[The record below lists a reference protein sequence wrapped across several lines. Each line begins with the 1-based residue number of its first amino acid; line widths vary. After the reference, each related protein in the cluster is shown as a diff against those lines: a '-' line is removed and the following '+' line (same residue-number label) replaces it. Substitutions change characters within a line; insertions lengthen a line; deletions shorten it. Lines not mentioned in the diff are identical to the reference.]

1 VAVGV
6 DLDLQR
12 YIERKKGARDAQT
25 REGAAYAYSGDLR
38 VKNTL
43 FSLRP
48 VTMAVE
54 ATGRLWK
61 SVARAELLEHAVQ
74 VSPEQLPRVD
84 ALIEQAARTLHIPR
98 PAVYVSSRLPDSKD
112 GSMTHAHTL
121 GTDDDPYVV
130 LDERAVLSLN
140 DSELLFVLGQ
150 ECGHIQNNH
159 VVFTTA
165 IYYLAHAANRFLKWI
180 VTPAT
185 LALSAWARRAEITC
199 DRAGVICVRNLDTAA
214 AVLLKRGLKEP
225 VDIETLLAPK
235 RTSSTTNGVPH
246 AESEPRNVEETSATA
261 APADDLDEKL
271 GALLRDHPQL
281 QKRILALRLFAESNY
296 YKGLLGEP
304 GGLTQAEVD
313 GKVGEVLSR

>member
-1 VAVGV
+1 LAVSV
-6 DLDLQR
+6 DLDFQR

-48 VTMAVE
+48 VRMAVE

-61 SVARAELLEHAVQ
+61 SVARAELLENSLQ

-98 PAVYVSSRLPDSKD
+98 PPVFVSARLAASKD
-112 GSMTHAHTL
+112 GSATHAHTL
-121 GTDDDPYVV
+121 GTDDDPYIV
-130 LDERAVLSLN
+130 LDEKALFSLN
-140 DSELLFVLGQ
+140 DGELLFVLGQ

-165 IYYLAHAANRFLKWI
+165 IYYLQHAANRFLKWI

-185 LALSAWARRAEITC
+185 LALSAWARRAEVTC
-199 DRAGVICVRNLDTAA
+199 DRAGVICVKNLDTAA
-214 AVLLKRGLKEP
+214 AVLLKRGLQGP
-225 VDIETLLAPK
+225 VDLEALLGTTPP
-235 RTSSTTNGVPH
+235 TTNGVHGEGVNEPEP
-246 AESEPRNVEETSATA
+246 ASEPE
-261 APADDLDEKL
+261 PDQDEKL
-271 GALLRDHPQL
+271 GTVLRDHPQL
-281 QKRILALRLFAESNY
+281 QKRILALRLFAQSNY
-296 YKGLLGEP
+296 YKGLVGEE

>member
-1 VAVGV
+1 VAVSV
-6 DLDLQR
+6 DLDFQR

-48 VTMAVE
+48 VRMAVE

-61 SVARAELLEHAVQ
+61 SVARAELLENSLQ

-98 PAVYVSSRLPDSKD
+98 PPVFVSARLAASKD
-112 GSMTHAHTL
+112 GSVTHAHTL
-121 GTDDDPYVV
+121 GTDDDPYIV
-130 LDERAVLSLN
+130 LDEKALFSLN

-165 IYYLAHAANRFLKWI
+165 IYYLQHAANRFLKWI

-185 LALSAWARRAEITC
+185 LALSAWSRRAEVTC
-199 DRAGVICVRNLDTAA
+199 DRAGVICVKNLDTAA
-214 AVLLKRGLKEP
+214 AVLLKRGLQGP
-225 VDIETLLAPK
+225 VDIESLLGTAPP
-235 RTSSTTNGVPH
+235 SPTTNGVHGEGEPITIEPH
-246 AESEPRNVEETSATA
+246 A
-261 APADDLDEKL
+261 DQDEKL
-271 GALLRDHPQL
+271 GAVLRDHPQL
-281 QKRILALRLFAESNY
+281 QKRILALRLFAQSNY
-296 YKGLLGEP
+296 YKGLVGED

>member
-1 VAVGV
+1 MAVSV
-6 DLDLQR
+6 DLDFQR

-25 REGAAYAYSGDLR
+25 REGAAYAYGGDLR
-38 VKNTL
+38 VKKTL

-48 VTMAVE
+48 VRMAVE

-61 SVARAELLEHAVQ
+61 SVARAELLENSLQ

-98 PAVYVSSRLPDSKD
+98 PPVFVSARLAASKD
-112 GSMTHAHTL
+112 GSATHAHTL
-121 GTDDDPYVV
+121 GTDDDPYIV
-130 LDERAVLSLN
+130 LDEALFSLN
-140 DSELLFVLGQ
+140 DGELLFVLGQ

-165 IYYLAHAANRFLKWI
+165 IYYLQHAANRFLKWI

-185 LALSAWARRAEITC
+185 LALSAWGRRADVTC
-199 DRAGVICVRNLDTAA
+199 DRAGAICVKNLDTAA
-214 AVLLKRGLKEP
+214 AVLLKRGLQGP
-225 VDIETLLAPK
+225 VDLEALLGTP
-235 RTSSTTNGVPH
+235 SPSPTTNGVHGDGEIVMPL
-246 AESEPRNVEETSATA
+246 EP
-261 APADDLDEKL
+261 DQDEKL
-271 GALLRDHPQL
+271 GAVLRDHPQL
-281 QKRILALRLFAESNY
+281 QKRILALRLFALSNY
-296 YKGLLGEP
+296 YKGLVGEE